1 MPPYYDPEREK
12 LFEKIKKAPLKLPK
26 NLSENAKD
34 LIKKVNRI
42 LNFYL
47 FLF

>member
-34 LIKKVNRI
+34 LIKKVNRY
-42 LNFYL
+42 F
-47 FLF
+47 F